1 MDNNIIASKE
11 DYKKMDYKI
20 EKILLESFEIRKENI
35 MLKKQIE
42 TLTRHCQDMSDEVER
57 LEKKVKEGKEMRN
70 NLEQY
75 TRKDNIKIINLQG
88 DKPRE
93 TSDETEKR
101 VVDFLHSQLG
111 LTTITSD
118 HISIAHR
125 MGPYIQSQNRPIIVK
140 FISRKAKVS
149 VMKNKRN
156 LKGQKIYINE
166 DLTKLNAQ
174 RLAEL
179 KKHIGVLSAWSFE
192 GSLYCKLINL
202 EKIKIEDGG
211 IGVIDRLLIDTP
223 RSQQQGFQQR
233 PGGFGGRES
242 RPTFIGRAVR
252 ETRGRDR
259 GGPTR
264 YSGYS
269 GATGQTGSGRQEAR
283 PSPSTSSGRQEARPS
298 PSTDGPRH
306 GSYSGAT
313 GQTGSGRQ
321 EARPSPST
329 GSGRQEAWPS
339 PSTDGRGPDDEERPS
354 QGGTLSPVPDRG
366 DIAEIFADDMNT
378 DHPGDADS
386 LWHAEMCDVLAEK
399 RVGGSVPIACA
410 DRRSHTQPETR

>member
-1 MDNNIIASKE
+1 MDAVGIGSVGAHWGLVHTGVWCTLGSGAHWGLVHTGVWCTLGSGAHWGLVHTGVWCTLGITLSFVGDIEVQSSFLRRPAT
-11 DYKKMDYKI
+11 KI
-20 EKILLESFEIRKENI
+20 KLL
-35 MLKKQIE
+35 
-42 TLTRHCQDMSDEVER
+42 
-57 LEKKVKEGKEMRN
+57 
-70 NLEQY
+70 
-75 TRKDNIKIINLQG
+75 
-88 DKPRE
+88 
-93 TSDETEKR
+93 
-101 VVDFLHSQLG
+101 
-111 LTTITSD
+111 
-118 HISIAHR
+118 
-125 MGPYIQSQNRPIIVK
+125 
-140 FISRKAKVS
+140 
-149 VMKNKRN
+149 
-156 LKGQKIYINE
+156 
-166 DLTKLNAQ
+166 
-174 RLAEL
+174 
-179 KKHIGVLSAWSFE
+179 
-192 GSLYCKLINL
+192 L

-269 GATGQTGSGRQEAR
+269 GGATGQTGSGRQEAR
-283 PSPSTSSGRQEARPS
+283 PSPFTGSGRQEARPS

-321 EARPSPST
+321 EAR
-329 GSGRQEAWPS
+329 PS

-378 DHPGDADS
+378 DYPGDADS

-399 RVGGSVPIACA
+399 ELGGVSPSLVPTGPVTLSQRPDNTEGMDMIP
-410 DRRSHTQPETR
+410 SPVEQE

>member
-1 MDNNIIASKE
+1 
-11 DYKKMDYKI
+11 
-20 EKILLESFEIRKENI
+20 
-35 MLKKQIE
+35 
-42 TLTRHCQDMSDEVER
+42 MSDEVER

-125 MGPYIQSQNRPIIVK
+125 VGPYRQSQNRPIIVK
-140 FISRKAKVS
+140 FISRKTKVS

-233 PGGFGGRES
+233 PGGFGV
-242 RPTFIGRAVR
+242 GRAGPPSLAER
-252 ETRGRDR
+252 YARHGAETGAGQQGTVATAGQQDRPALGDRRPGHPPPPALGDRRPGHPPPLTDQGTEATAGQQDRPALGGRRPGHPPPPALGDR
-259 GGPTR
+259 RPGHPPPPALGDRRPGHPPPLTDQGTEATAGQQDRPALGGRRPGHPPPLALGGRRPGHPPPLTDWDLTMRSDHRKGGRYPWFQTEGTSRR
-264 YSGYS
+264 YSL
-269 GATGQTGSGRQEAR
+269 TT
-283 PSPSTSSGRQEARPS
+283 
-298 PSTDGPRH
+298 
-306 GSYSGAT
+306 
-313 GQTGSGRQ
+313 
-321 EARPSPST
+321 
-329 GSGRQEAWPS
+329 
-339 PSTDGRGPDDEERPS
+339 
-354 QGGTLSPVPDRG
+354 
-366 DIAEIFADDMNT
+366 
-378 DHPGDADS
+378 
-386 LWHAEMCDVLAEK
+386 
-399 RVGGSVPIACA
+399 
-410 DRRSHTQPETR
+410 

>member
-1 MDNNIIASKE
+1 MQYTRHSNPRTTTTASEGDEKEIEGTAANPAVPVNAVLSKLEAMDNNIIASKE

-88 DKPRE
+88 DKPKE

-125 MGPYIQSQNRPIIVK
+125 VGPYRQSQNRPIIVK
-140 FISRKAKVS
+140 FISRKTKVS

-211 IGVIDRLLIDTP
+211 IGAIDRLLIDTP

-252 ETRGRDR
+252 ETRGRVPGRANKVQWLQRGNRTDR
-259 GGPTR
+259 LWATGGPAILLHR
-264 YSGYS
+264 LWV
-269 GATGQTGSGRQEAR
+269 TG
-283 PSPSTSSGRQEARPS
+283 
-298 PSTDGPRH
+298 GPAIPLH
-306 GSYSGAT
+306 
-313 GQTGSGRQ
+313 
-321 EARPSPST
+321 
-329 GSGRQEAWPS
+329 
-339 PSTDGRGPDDEERPS
+339 
-354 QGGTLSPVPDRG
+354 
-366 DIAEIFADDMNT
+366 
-378 DHPGDADS
+378 
-386 LWHAEMCDVLAEK
+386 
-399 RVGGSVPIACA
+399 
-410 DRRSHTQPETR
+410 